1 MLDHLDLLPALN
13 LPALNL
19 LPVLEVVAGVI
30 PDVAPSA
37 PPGSEKI
44 LSIVGF
50 IKWIAGAALIA
61 CFLGGIVAFT
71 AGRLF
76 DHHRTGRIGLIFMMS
91 AAVGAI
97 LFAVGPQILN
107 TLAR

>member
-1 MLDHLDLLPALN
+1 MLDHLTLDHLMLDHLTVWWPAWSPIRGRRPH
-13 LPALNL
+13 PARRRS
-19 LPVLEVVAGVI
+19 
-30 PDVAPSA
+30 SA
-37 PPGSEKI
+37 
-44 LSIVGF
+44 SIGF
-50 IKWIAGAALIA
+50 IKWVAGASLIA

-76 DHHRTGRIGLIFMMS
+76 DHHRTGRMGLIFMM
-91 AAVGAI
+91 AAGVGAI

>member
-1 MLDHLDLLPALN
+1 MLDHLMFDHLTLGQWTLL
-13 LPALNL
+13 
-19 LPVLEVVAGVI
+19 AGVV
-30 PDVAPSA
+30 PNPGATA

-44 LSIVGF
+44 LSLIGF
-50 IKWIAGAALIA
+50 VKWVAGASLIA

-76 DHHRTGRIGLIFMMS
+76 DHHRTGRMGLIFMM
-91 AAVGAI
+91 AAGVGAI

-107 TLAR
+107 TLAG

>member
-1 MLDHLDLLPALN
+1 MLDHLTLGHLTLDRLMLDHVAL
-13 LPALNL
+13 
-19 LPVLEVVAGVI
+19 VAGLV
-30 PDVAPSA
+30 PNPGATA

-44 LSIVGF
+44 LSLIGF
-50 IKWIAGAALIA
+50 IKWVAGASLIA

-76 DHHRTGRIGLIFMMS
+76 DHHRTGRMGLIFMM
-91 AAVGAI
+91 AAGVGAI